1 MNARVALQAGLLLV
15 VISEDGLGADT
26 QADGPV
32 EDWEES
38 PVRDIDESVGYQRL
52 AWYAAP
58 FGDAAISLLILS
70 FAVNSLRRVGRA
82 IIRMLIR
89 S

>member
-1 MNARVALQAGLLLV
+1 LLLAIADDGFDADPQAGTS
-15 VISEDGLGADT
+15 I
-26 QADGPV
+26 

-58 FGDAAISLLILS
+58 FGSAAITLLVLAIIL
-70 FAVNSLRRVGRA
+70 NGLKRVGRA
-82 IIRMLIR
+82 IIRLLIR
-89 S
+89 

>member
-1 MNARVALQAGLLLV
+1 MNGRTSLLAIAEDEAR
-15 VISEDGLGADT
+15 ADT
-26 QADGPV
+26 HADGPF

-58 FGDAAISLLILS
+58 FGDAAITLLLL
-70 FAVNSLRRVGRA
+70 AVAINGFRRVGRA
-82 IIRMLIR
+82 IIRLLIR
-89 S
+89 